1 MALIFQGLPR
11 AGADIPSLG
20 VSWRPEMR
28 WLLVARSWAGAIP
41 GNCERTV
48 GPRGAL
54 AITAETMFASI
65 SCHGDLWLHFAVMEN

>member
-1 MALIFQGLPR
+1 
-11 AGADIPSLG
+11 
-20 VSWRPEMR
+20 MR
-28 WLLVARSWAGAIP
+28 WLLVAGERPWSQAGEPGRGAIP

>member
-1 MALIFQGLPR
+1 MVTCGTGAPPERGWR
-11 AGADIPSLG
+11 APGEPGRG
-20 VSWRPEMR
+20 V
-28 WLLVARSWAGAIP
+28 IP

-54 AITAETMFASI
+54 AIMAETMFASI